1 MCSAEVLLEIFGA
14 TFGHQVNGNTRG
26 VRGDEGAGFAVFFD
40 ILKNLL
46 FDVQALNDYF
56 YNPVTVGDAVEV
68 IFGVAGFD
76 EFGNVFGVDGGGFAF
91 EHGLE
96 SIVDDL
102 VAVTFFGRDI

>member
-46 FDVQALNDYF
+46 FDVLALY
-56 YNPVTVGDAVEV
+56 
-68 IFGVAGFD
+68 
-76 EFGNVFGVDGGGFAF
+76 
-91 EHGLE
+91 
-96 SIVDDL
+96 
-102 VAVTFFGRDI
+102 